1 MRASCMN
8 FYPEE
13 PPVIYGTV
21 LLRRANSAKK
31 VLVSRV
37 FSLDSI
43 ALATVER
50 ARDPY
55 CRNSYSFDSFGY
67 IGIFENKGYIGMST
81 SRYGVNW
88 IFPFFLP
95 LNMRA

>member
-1 MRASCMN
+1 MKFC
-8 FYPEE
+8 PEE
-13 PPVIYGTV
+13 PLVIYSTI

-88 IFPFFLP
+88 IFPYIIDTSFKIH
-95 LNMRA
+95 